1 MEAGPHEPE
10 LRVWPVKSLRR
21 RGYHRAVNWTVDVP
35 IDQLPELPALPEDLR
50 HRLDAA
56 LSKPALQQPSW
67 DADQAKAMRTV
78 LESVP
83 PITVP
88 TEIENLKVQLA
99 AVARGE
105 AFLLQGGDCAE
116 TFVDNTEPHI
126 RANIRTLLQMAVVLT
141 YGASMPVVKV
151 ARIAGQYA
159 KPRSSDTDALGGL
172 KSYRGDMVNGFAP
185 RCRRARSRPVAPG
198 TGVRECQCR
207 DEPGAGADHLRYGI
221 AAEGA
226 RLEPRIR
233 PHLAGGGARYEAL
246 AGEIDRGL
254 RFMSACGVD
263 DRNLQTAEIFASHE
277 ALVLDYERA
286 LLRLSTEFEEPR
298 LYDLS
303 AHYVWIGE
311 RTRQLDGAHIAFV
324 ETIANPIG
332 IKIGPTT
339 SPELAVEYVEKLD
352 PHNQAGRLTLVSRMG
367 NQKVRD
373 ALPPIIEK
381 VQASG
386 HQVIWQ
392 CDPMHGNTHESS
404 TGYKT
409 RHFDRIVD
417 EVQGFFEVHHALGTH
432 PGGIHV
438 EITGENVTECLGGA
452 QDISDDDLA
461 GRYETACDPRLN
473 TQQSLELAF
482 LVAEMLRGLAPA
494 SSATRAGCCRAS
506 TRRRRPSRSA

>member
-1 MEAGPHEPE
+1 MTNTLSDVNSTTSRIDPGDLGLDAWRALSAAQQPEWPDEVALRETALLLAGMPPLVVASE
-10 LRVWPVKSLRR
+10 V
-21 RGYHRAVNWTVDVP
+21 
-35 IDQLPELPALPEDLR
+35 DQLR
-50 HRLDAA
+50 GRLG
-56 LSKPALQQPSW
+56 
-67 DADQAKAMRTV
+67 
-78 LESVP
+78 
-83 PITVP
+83 
-88 TEIENLKVQLA
+88 

-159 KPRSSDTDALGGL
+159 KPRSSDLDALGL

-185 RCRRARSRPVAPG
+185 DAA
-198 TGVRECQCR
+198 VREHDPSR
-207 DEPGAGADHLRYGI
+207 LVRAYANASAAMNMVRALTSSGLASLHLVHNWNREFVRTSP
-221 AAEGA
+221 A
-226 RLEPRIR
+226 
-233 PHLAGGGARYEAL
+233 GARYEAL

-254 RFMSACGVD
+254 KFMSACGVA
-263 DRNLQTAEIFASHE
+263 DRNLQTADIFASHE
-277 ALVLDYERA
+277 ALVIDYERA
-286 LLRLSTEFEEPR
+286 MLRLADPAENPDSPPK
-298 LYDLS
+298 LYNQS
-303 AHYVWIGE
+303 AHYLWIGE
-311 RTRQLDGAHIAFV
+311 RTRQLDGAHVALAEV
-324 ETIANPIG
+324 IANPIG
-332 IKIGPTT
+332 IKLGPTT
-339 SPELAVEYVEKLD
+339 TPEMAVEYVERLD
-352 PHNQAGRLTLVSRMG
+352 PNNEPGRLTLVTRMG
-367 NQKVRD
+367 NNQVRD
-373 ALPPIIEK
+373 LLPAIIEK
-381 VQASG
+381 VQATG

-417 EVQGFFEVHHALGTH
+417 EVQGFFEVHHTLGTH

-452 QDISDDDLA
+452 QDISDSDLA

-482 LVAEMLRGLAPA
+482 LVAEMLRG
-494 SSATRAGCCRAS
+494 
-506 TRRRRPSRSA
+506 

>member
-1 MEAGPHEPE
+1 M
-10 LRVWPVKSLRR
+10 
-21 RGYHRAVNWTVDVP
+21 NWTVDVP
-35 IDQLPELPALPEDLR
+35 IDQLPDLPPLPGDLR
-50 HRLDAA
+50 ERLDAA
-56 LSKPALQQPSW
+56 LARPALQQPGW
-67 DADQAKAMRTV
+67 DAGQAKAMRTV

-83 PITVP
+83 PVTVP
-88 TEIENLKVQLA
+88 SEVERLKEQLA

-141 YGASMPVVKV
+141 YGASTPVVKV

-159 KPRSSDTDALGGL
+159 KPRSADLDALGL
-172 KSYRGDMVNGFAP
+172 RSYRGDMVNGFAP
-185 RCRRARSRPVAPG
+185 DAA
-198 TGVRECQCR
+198 VREHDASR
-207 DEPGAGADHLRYGI
+207 LVRAYANAS
-221 AAEGA
+221 AAMNLVRALTSSGMASLQKVHDWNREFVRTSPA
-226 RLEPRIR
+226 
-233 PHLAGGGARYEAL
+233 GARYEAL

-263 DRNLQTAEIFASHE
+263 DRNLQTAEIYASHE
-277 ALVLDYERA
+277 ALVMDYERA
-286 LLRLSTEFEEPR
+286 MLRMDAEAEGGPK

-303 AHYVWIGE
+303 AHYLWIGE
-311 RTRQLDGAHIAFV
+311 RTRQLDGAHVAFAEV
-324 ETIANPIG
+324 ISNPIG
-332 IKIGPTT
+332 VKIGPTT
-339 SPELAVEYVEKLD
+339 SPELAVEYVERLD
-352 PHNQAGRLTLVSRMG
+352 PNNEAGRLTLVSRMG
-367 NQKVRD
+367 NHKVRD
-373 ALPPIIEK
+373 VLPPIIEK

-452 QDISDDDLA
+452 QDISDTDLA

-482 LVAEMLRGLAPA
+482 LVAEMLRD
-494 SSATRAGCCRAS
+494 
-506 TRRRRPSRSA
+506 